1 MSFEFKAGFIPSE
14 PDHRD
19 YIYGAVVNM
28 EADTLPPSFFYP
40 RIPVNK
46 QVIGDCVGQSSRAIK
61 AIQEG
66 HGLDFAPDFV
76 YSQCKKLD
84 GAPDQE
90 GTQPRIAMQVLKNIG
105 AARKGLYDNL
115 TANTP
120 RPEPS
125 AAAVDDAKPFVIS
138 AYARIQTVDEIK
150 HALVNQGPVMG
161 AVIVTDSFMNAP
173 GGVIPN
179 PQGSILGGHA
189 ICIDGYD
196 DSKQQFRFINSW
208 GEEWGDEGYG
218 WLPYSFLTFTTDIGM
233 RFFIEAWSSVD
244 VPNQPPQPA
253 PIPNP
258 DPQPNKLYH
267 VQVGA
272 YSKQENAQAMLAKL
286 KDSGFDGF
294 IKYE

>member
-1 MSFEFKAGFIPSE
+1 
-14 PDHRD
+14 
-19 YIYGAVVNM
+19 M

-76 YSQCKKLD
+76 YAQCKKLD
-84 GAPDQE
+84 GKPNEE
-90 GTQPRIAMQVLKNIG
+90 GTQPRIAMQVLKNTG
-105 AARKGLYDNL
+105 AARKGLYGNL
-115 TANTP
+115 TANNP

-125 AAAVDDAKPFVIS
+125 AEALADAKQFVTS

-161 AVIVTDSFMNAP
+161 AVIVTDSFVKAP

-179 PQGSILGGHA
+179 PQGNILGGHA

-196 DSKQQFRFINSW
+196 DNKQQFRFINSW
-208 GEEWGDEGYG
+208 GEEWGDKGYG
-218 WLPYSFLTFTTDIGM
+218 WLPYSFLTYTTDIGM
-233 RFFIEAWSSVD
+233 RFFMEAWSSVD
-244 VPNQPPQPA
+244 IPNQPPQPA
-253 PIPNP
+253 PEPT
-258 DPQPNKLYH
+258 PNKLYH

-272 YSKQENAQAMLAKL
+272 YSKQENAQAMLDKL
-286 KDSGFDGF
+286 KAAGFDGF